1 MHLMYYKVK
10 PTTCHNRHEIG
21 LVFMLDKTI
30 IFFNYSIKILKKL
43 NYYRK

>member
-30 IFFNYSIKILKKL
+30 IFLITQLK
-43 NYYRK
+43 Y